1 MRTVFIPTDFSDA
14 SLVALKYAVEI
25 AQTAGAELVLY
36 SAVHLPPPV
45 ADLGAI
51 AAPPPADALMEDTR
65 KALLGLAKELAG
77 YTTQRIEVVV
87 ELGLA
92 SDCIATWMEDHQPWL
107 TVMASKG
114 TTGLE
119 RVVWGSVTR
128 YVAEHAPSPVL
139 VLPET
144 YAYGPIESVLYA
156 TDFQAGDESVTR
168 YLMDW
173 VADPT
178 ELKVHFVHV
187 VDGAVPLEFEESH
200 LAEFESHLAQ
210 IAPAPQL
217 SFDLKPGRRVAETLE
232 TEIASGTWDLVVVCP
247 QHRSWLLRLFAPSVS
262 SQLVEHLDLPIL
274 VHPGIP
280 ASNAQ

>member
-25 AQTAGAELVLY
+25 AQTAGADLVLY

-45 ADLGAI
+45 ADLGAV
-51 AAPPPADALMEDTR
+51 AAPPPADELMEDTR
-65 KALLGLAKELAG
+65 KALLGLAKELEAH
-77 YTTQRIEVVV
+77 TTQRIEVVV

-92 SDCIATWMEDHQPWL
+92 SDCIEGWMEAHRPWL

-119 RVVWGSVTR
+119 RMVWGSVTR
-128 YVAEHAPSPVL
+128 HVAEHAPTPLL

-144 YAYGPIESVLYA
+144 HAYEPIQSVLYA
-156 TDFQAGDESVTR
+156 TDFHSGDESVTR

-173 VADPT
+173 VDDPT
-178 ELKVHFVHV
+178 ALKVHFVHV
-187 VDGAVPLEFEESH
+187 VDGAVPMEYEEAH
-200 LAEFESHLAQ
+200 MAEFEANLAQ

-217 SFDLKPGRRVAETLE
+217 TFDLKPGRRIADTLE
-232 TEIASGTWDLVVVCP
+232 TEIASSDWNLVVVCP
-247 QHRSWLLRLFAPSVS
+247 QQRSWFVRLFAPSVS
-262 SQLVEHLDLPIL
+262 NQLVEQLDMPIL
-274 VHPGIP
+274 VHPGNR
-280 ASNAQ
+280 SNNAH